1 MPSFERPEGSEVKSE
16 DVTYACTSDLAGKLR
31 GKGFPSVDFEARLA
45 RGVGWTPTNV
55 QITCFDTIADSPY
68 GALGDLALVP
78 DPATRARIDFGDGG
92 PVEDFV
98 LGNVRHMDG
107 RAWECCT
114 RSILRAALRRL
125 EAAAGV
131 LLFGAFEHEFHMPGR
146 DGPTGEGYTLSGFR
160 SERPYAEALIA
171 ALRQAGITPDT
182 VHREYGADQFELTV
196 KPALGLAIADQAALF
211 REIARGVAE
220 RLAKRVSFTPLRVPG
235 SVGNGVHIHLSFRD
249 GDDRPVA
256 YDPAGPHGLSR
267 SAGAFV
273 AGVLRHIGT
282 LVALTCPSVVSYQ
295 RLVPHRWSAA
305 FNNLGIQDREA
316 AVRICPV
323 VAFDGSDPAS
333 QFNFEYRAAD
343 AAASPH
349 LQLAAIVHA
358 GAAGIEDGLPAPD
371 ATAEDLSLLSAAA
384 LSVRGLE
391 RLPSSLA
398 EALDRLEADSV
409 VRSWFPE
416 GLIDIYLAHKRN
428 EIAYLADRSEADIC
442 AAYAEVY

>member
-1 MPSFERPEGSEVKSE
+1 VNTES
-16 DVTYACTSDLAGKLR
+16 VTYACTSDISGKLR
-31 GKGFPSVDFEARLA
+31 GKGFPSADFEVRLT

-78 DPATRARIDFGDGG
+78 DPQTRARIEFGDGG

-114 RSILRAALRRL
+114 RSILRTALERL
-125 EAAAGV
+125 DTAGNV
-131 LLFGAFEHEFHMPGR
+131 RLFGAFEHEFHMPGR
-146 DGPTGEGYTLSGFR
+146 DGPLGEGFTLSGFR
-160 SERPYAEALIA
+160 SERTYAEALFA

-182 VHREYGADQFELTV
+182 VIREYGADQFELTV
-196 KPALGLAIADQAALF
+196 KPALGLAIADQAALL
-211 REIARGVAE
+211 REIARCVAE
-220 RLAKRVSFTPLRVPG
+220 RLGKRISFTPQRAPG
-235 SVGNGVHIHLSFRD
+235 TVGNGVHIHLSFQD
-249 GDDRPVA
+249 GNDRA
-256 YDPAGPHGLSR
+256 ATYDPAGPHGLSR

-323 VAFDGSDPAS
+323 IAFDGSDPAP
-333 QFNFEYRAAD
+333 QFNVEYRAAD

-358 GAAGIEDGLPAPD
+358 GAAGIEDELPAPD
-371 ATAEDLSLLSAAA
+371 ATAEDLSLLSGSA
-384 LSVRGLE
+384 LCARGLK
-391 RLPSSLA
+391 RLPRSLA
-398 EALDRLEADSV
+398 EALERLEADSI

-416 GLIDIYLAHKRN
+416 GFIDIYLAHKRN
-428 EIAYLADRSEADIC
+428 EIAFLADRSEADIC
-442 AAYAEVY
+442 AAYEEVY